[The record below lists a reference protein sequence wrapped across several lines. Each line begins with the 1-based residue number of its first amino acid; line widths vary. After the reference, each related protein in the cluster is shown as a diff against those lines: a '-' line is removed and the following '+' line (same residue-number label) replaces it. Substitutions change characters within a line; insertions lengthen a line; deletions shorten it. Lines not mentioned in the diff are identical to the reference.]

1 MAVDK
6 LSGTPNFVQILS
18 SRVSLED
25 ALTRFDEQCSRYEPS
40 VIRKRLRKHLSNVR
54 IHIDSIRGNEEV

>member
-6 LSGTPNFVQILS
+6 HRISESSNFVQILS

-25 ALTRFDEQCSRYEPS
+25 TLARFDEQCSRYEPN
-40 VIRKRLRKHLSNVR
+40 VIRTRLKKRLSDVR
-54 IHIDSIRGNEEV
+54 VNINGREED

>member
-25 ALTRFDEQCSRYEPS
+25 ALARFDEQCSRHEPS
-40 VIRKRLRKHLSNVR
+40 IIRQRLKKHLIGMKIN
-54 IHIDSIRGNEEV
+54 IGNDKLDREA